1 MVFRAL
7 DQLQSDPLQG
17 FVTLV
22 SFCLALAAAITVH
35 EFSHALAATLQGDS
49 TARNQGRLTLSPL
62 AHLDPVGSFMI
73 LFAGFGWGRPTPIN
87 PVFLRAGQRT
97 GMAVVALAGPI
108 SNVLAAMLVAIPINF
123 GLVEAAYVWSPEFLG
138 EAGDIFGYVLVSV
151 IFWNLL
157 LAAFNLIPV
166 APLDGFKV
174 ALGVLPREAASQ
186 FARLERVGPAILFAV
201 ILLDI
206 FVLRLGI
213 LAGVIRPTI
222 DILARLVFW

>member
-1 MVFRAL
+1 MLFRVL
-7 DQLQSDPLQG
+7 DQLLANPIQG
-17 FVTLV
+17 LVTLV
-22 SFCLALAAAITVH
+22 SFCLALVAAITFH

-49 TARNQGRLTLSPL
+49 TARRQGRLTLNPL

-73 LFAGFGWGRPTPIN
+73 LFAGFGWGRPTPVN
-87 PVFLRAGQRT
+87 PTRLRAGERT
-97 GMAVVALAGPI
+97 GMAIVSLMGPI
-108 SNVLAAMLVAIPINF
+108 SNVLAAMIFAIPINI
-123 GLVEAAYVWSPEFLG
+123 GLARVSHSWLEFQG
-138 EAGDIFGYVLVSV
+138 QPGDIFGHVLGSF

-174 ALGVLPREAASQ
+174 AVGVLPKEMAGQ
-186 FARLERVGPAILFAV
+186 FARLERAGPAILFSV

-213 LAGVIRPTI
+213 LSSVILPMI
-222 DILARLVFW
+222 DTLERLVFL